1 MKCPEGEPMNLEVI
15 SAHIDPTGED
25 SNRNPIGTVTVT
37 LSNDETQ
44 EFEDVD
50 ERDFGIW
57 AESDFDPEQPPFD
70 MAFAFTKWW
79 RSFLAKSTSHDD
91 IDEDE
96 LDEQDDLEDE
106 DEEEE

>member
-1 MKCPEGEPMNLEVI
+1 MSLEVI

-25 SNRNPIGTVTVT
+25 SNRNPVGTVTVT
-37 LSNDETQ
+37 LSIDESQ

-57 AESDFDPEQPPFD
+57 VESGFDPEQPPFD
-70 MAFAFTKWW
+70 MAVAFTQWW
-79 RSFLAKSTSHDD
+79 KSLSAKSTPHDD

-96 LDEQDDLEDE
+96 LDEEQDLEDE

>member
-1 MKCPEGEPMNLEVI
+1 MNLEVI
-15 SAHIDPTGED
+15 SAHIEPTGED

-57 AESDFDPEQPPFD
+57 AEGDFDPEQPPFD

-79 RSFLAKSTSHDD
+79 KSFLAKSTSHGDVE
-91 IDEDE
+91 EDE
-96 LDEQDDLEDE
+96 LDEEQDLDDE

>member
-1 MKCPEGEPMNLEVI
+1 MNLEVI
-15 SAHIDPTGED
+15 SAHLEPTGED

-37 LSNDETQ
+37 LSNDECQ

-70 MAFAFTKWW
+70 MAFVFTKWW
-79 RSFLAKSTSHDD
+79 KSLLAKSTSHD
-91 IDEDE
+91 EDDVE
-96 LDEQDDLEDE
+96 LDEEQDLEDE
-106 DEEEE
+106 DEEEQ